1 MLNFPKETLKFIKK
15 HLLRQQKQV
24 EKNLK
29 EVSEDDPVKSPA
41 LAETSE
47 PGTDS
52 YIADT
57 HGKSVV
63 LGQQLKNA
71 KTGIKVALL
80 KIKNGAYGKCEKC
93 TKPIEMGR
101 LLAMPTAQYCVS
113 CSNKRLN
120 SPRR

>member
-15 HLLRQQKQV
+15 HLLRQQRQV
-24 EKNLK
+24 DKNLK
-29 EVSEDDPVKSPA
+29 GVEEDDPVKSPA

-57 HGKSVV
+57 HAKSVV
-63 LGQQLKNA
+63 LERQLKNT
-71 KTGIKVALL
+71 KTSIKVALL

-93 TKPIEMGR
+93 GKQIEVGR

-113 CSNKRLN
+113 CSNKI
-120 SPRR
+120 SKRR